1 MAILL
6 PTDPVPQRWT
16 PRVLDWGGEL
26 VPVLGGEVQ
35 RLNRLGDRL
44 AVDVVLTATQDA
56 AQAQAYIARLRRGR
70 REGALLAWPQLNLEI
85 GNPGD
90 PSVDGGGQ
98 AGASLAVKGLL
109 PGYVVREGQFLSL
122 VSDGCRYVHAV
133 TAALT
138 VPPSGLATL
147 AIEPMLRVAPSDHD
161 VVELAAPRIEGLVS
175 GLDRG
180 WTVDMAGTV
189 GLAFTITEQR

>member
-6 PTDPVPQRWT
+6 PTDPVPQSWT

-26 VPVLGGEVQ
+26 TPVLGGEVQ

-44 AVDVVLTATQDA
+44 AVDVVLTPTQDA
-56 AQAQAYIARLRRGR
+56 VAAQAYIARLRRAR
-70 REGALLAWPQLNLEI
+70 RDGALMAWPQLNLVI
-85 GNPGD
+85 GNPGS

-98 AGASLAVKGLL
+98 AGSQLAIKGLT
-109 PGYVVREGQFLSL
+109 PGYAIREGQFFSL
-122 VSDGCRYVHAV
+122 VTNGCRYVHMV

-138 VPPSGLATL
+138 VPASGLATL
-147 AIEPMLRVAPSDHD
+147 PIEPMLRVSPSNHD
-161 VVELAAPRIEGLVS
+161 VIEFAAPKIEGLVS

-180 WTVDMAGTV
+180 WTVDIAGTV

>member
-6 PTDPVPQRWT
+6 PTDPGPQSWT
-16 PRVLDWGGEL
+16 PRPLDWGGEL

-44 AVDVVLTATQDA
+44 AVDVVLTPTTDA
-56 AQAQAYIARLRRGR
+56 GQAQAYIARLRRGR
-70 REGALLAWPQLNLEI
+70 REGALLAWPQLNLAI
-85 GNPGD
+85 GNPGA
-90 PSVDGGGQ
+90 PRVDGGGQ
-98 AGASLAVKGLL
+98 AGTNLAVRGLT

-122 VSDGCRYVHAV
+122 VSNGCRYVHAV
-133 TAALT
+133 AAALT
-138 VPPSGLATL
+138 VPASGLATL
-147 AIEPMLRVAPSDHD
+147 SLEPMLRVVPANNDSI
-161 VVELAAPRIEGLVS
+161 ELAAPRIEGLVS

-180 WTVDMAGTV
+180 WTIDIAGVV